1 MLSNADLVL
10 TLGVKDLYFHLSK
23 RDSGFFSRSSKLI
36 TRSDCQIIRVDI
48 EGVSTNSWV
57 TEYGRLTPV
66 TTYIGARPTAAVSVL
81 LNLCKKESSVD
92 RKEKIMDRTSLL
104 SEKSRE
110 LRKKWIETAFV
121 SLKQRPL
128 AYPALS
134 FISWELVRE
143 KDWVLAFPGYSSRGI
158 NSWLRK
164 IWSITKY
171 HQYPGRGE
179 GTGTG
184 TGQAIGVALAN
195 RGRLCIDFQPDGDLL
210 YSSSALWTAA
220 HSKIPLLVVMLNN
233 RSYHNDEEHNRFISE
248 ERGRSDESSRIGI
261 KLEDPAI
268 DFAKLAGSFGIR
280 ASSAVDDTDALRQEL
295 SKGISV
301 VERGEPYLIDVLIQS
316 DLRG

>member
-23 RDSGFFSRSSKLI
+23 RDSGFFARSSKLI
-36 TRSDCQIIRVDI
+36 TRSDCQIIRIDL
-48 EGVSTNSWV
+48 EEVSTSSWV
-57 TEYGRLTPV
+57 TEYGRLTPA
-66 TTYIGARPTAAVSVL
+66 THYIGARPTAAISVL
-81 LNLCKKESSVD
+81 LNLC
-92 RKEKIMDRTSLL
+92 RKQASGDHRGKIMDRISFL
-104 SEKSRE
+104 SEKSGE
-110 LRKKWIETAFV
+110 LRKKWMETANV
-121 SLKQRPL
+121 YMKQRPV

-134 FISWELVRE
+134 VISWELVRE

-158 NSWLRK
+158 NSWLRR

-210 YSSSALWTAA
+210 YSSSSLWTAA

-248 ERGRSDESSRIGI
+248 ERGRSNESSRIGSVWRI
-261 KLEDPAI
+261 PTLTLPSLPVHLE
-268 DFAKLAGSFGIR
+268 S
-280 ASSAVDDTDALRQEL
+280 EL
-295 SKGISV
+295 
-301 VERGEPYLIDVLIQS
+301 LLQ
-316 DLRG
+316 